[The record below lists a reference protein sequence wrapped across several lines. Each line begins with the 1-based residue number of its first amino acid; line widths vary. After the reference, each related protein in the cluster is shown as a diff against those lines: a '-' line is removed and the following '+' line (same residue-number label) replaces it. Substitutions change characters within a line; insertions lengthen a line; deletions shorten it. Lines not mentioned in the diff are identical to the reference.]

1 MDFKNTGLSS
11 LGLLEFTTGEFTA
24 YYISPLP
31 HPQLCSLS
39 HRQLWLTGATSWNEH
54 PAEDPPSPRAASQ
67 VCLLL
72 QLSNITHSKIS
83 NSVLSLEVAGY
94 VLFLMFYFS
103 TSPAVVTSFLEKLLP
118 PKKGG
123 EYCHKDN
130 YLDNY
135 CYQDI
140 YLK

>member
-11 LGLLEFTTGEFTA
+11 LGFLEFTTGEFTV

-72 QLSNITHSKIS
+72 QLSNSAHSKNS
-83 NSVLSLEVAGY
+83 NSVLSLKIAAFCPFSN
-94 VLFLMFYFS
+94 VLLLY
-103 TSPAVVTSFLEKLLP
+103 KLCCGHQLL
-118 PKKGG
+118 G
-123 EYCHKDN
+123 EASYPQKRG
-130 YLDNY
+130 
-135 CYQDI
+135 
-140 YLK
+140 